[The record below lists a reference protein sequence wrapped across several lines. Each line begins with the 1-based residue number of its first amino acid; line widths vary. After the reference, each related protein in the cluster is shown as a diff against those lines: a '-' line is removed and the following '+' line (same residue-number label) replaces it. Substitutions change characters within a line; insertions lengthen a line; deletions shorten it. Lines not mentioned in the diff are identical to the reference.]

1 MEEQHVRIRI
11 EDKVS
16 FLFLFFFF
24 FSLKDRMDEFC
35 KIAARAPFAAIH
47 AMKREISS
55 FGYIVISRNFEV
67 PKALRLISYF
77 PAALVSNFLSC
88 GDK

>member
-1 MEEQHVRIRI
+1 MFEQESKMR
-11 EDKVS
+11 
-16 FLFLFFFF
+16 FLFSSFFFLF
-24 FSLKDRMDEFC
+24 QKDRIDEFC
-35 KIAARAPFAAIH
+35 KIAARAPFATIH

>member
-1 MEEQHVRIRI
+1 MFEQESKMR
-11 EDKVS
+11 
-16 FLFLFFFF
+16 FLFSSFFFLF
-24 FSLKDRMDEFC
+24 QKDRIDEFC
-35 KIAARAPFAAIH
+35 KIAAPFATIH